1 MQKPFVVGRI
11 TQLTTTPPVNVDG
24 SAILPGGNKE
34 PLSNKPA
41 PCTVQKKC
49 RKHKKGCDLTEQS
62 RGLTDHVGN
71 VTNKTGGYGN
81 DGCYKC
87 HQI

>member
-11 TQLTTTPPVNVDG
+11 TQLTTPNPVNVHD
-24 SAILPGGNKE
+24 
-34 PLSNKPA
+34 KPA

-71 VTNKTGGYGN
+71 VINKTGGYGN